1 MNYNGIV
8 YNEAVLLAFTNKCM
22 GMLRKKAAF
31 KKCNLQCFP
40 ATKIMRNERHR
51 ALEYAR
57 LKSKVTNK
65 WECCIKSLHLRNVT
79 CSVLRQRRKNYNM
92 RTSEK
97 TKTNL

>member
-1 MNYNGIV
+1 VNYNGIV
-8 YNEAVLLAFTNKCM
+8 YNEAVLLAFTNKCV
-22 GMLRKKAAF
+22 GILHKKSAF

-65 WECCIKSLHLRNVT
+65 CVGMLRKKSAFKKCNLQCFT
-79 CSVLRQRRKNYNM
+79 ATK
-92 RTSEK
+92 EK
-97 TKTNL
+97 L

>member
-22 GMLRKKAAF
+22 GMLHTKSAF

-40 ATKIMRNERHR
+40 ATKNMRNERHR

-65 WECCIKSLHLRNVT
+65 YMGMLRKKSAFKKCNLQCFT
-79 CSVLRQRRKNYNM
+79 A
-92 RTSEK
+92 
-97 TKTNL
+97 TKGKL